1 MCNDVC
7 QIFLL
12 IRIAGLP
19 RQRRSLRIQETNGS
33 GVTYYDILRGRD
45 GLPGV
50 RGEKGERGEEGEVG
64 PPGPPGPASGGVLY
78 TRWGKSSCPNT
89 PGTELVYAGRA
100 GGTWY
105 SQEGGGANY
114 LCMPE
119 DPQYDSSLSYQAGV
133 RDYARVHGAEYQEP
147 VRGSHNHNVPC
158 AVCFVSTRESV
169 LMIPA
174 KSSCP
179 SSWTREYYG
188 YLMTEYKG
196 TSSNIR
202 GRTMFEC
209 VDKDQE
215 SIPGSAANGNGAQFF
230 HVEASCNGLPCPP
243 YNEHQELNCV
253 VCTK

>member
-1 MCNDVC
+1 MFK
-7 QIFLL
+7 ISSISTL
-12 IRIAGLP
+12 AGLS

-50 RGEKGERGEEGEVG
+50 RGEKGEHGEEGEVG

-78 TRWGKSSCPNT
+78 TRWGKSSCPST

-100 GGTWY
+100 AGTIHN
-105 SQEGGGANY
+105 EGGGANY
-114 LCMPE
+114 LCMPA
-119 DPQYDSSLSYQAGV
+119 DPQYDSSLSYQEGMQGPN
-133 RDYARVHGAEYQEP
+133 RPRVHGAEYEHPMQ
-147 VRGSHNHNVPC
+147 GTNNHDVPC
-158 AVCFVSTRESV
+158 AVCFVSSRESV

-174 KSSCP
+174 KPSCP

-188 YLMTEYKG
+188 YLMTGYKG
-196 TSSNIR
+196 NSATDQ
-202 GRTMFEC
+202 GHVMFEC

-215 SIPGSAANGNGAQFF
+215 SVDGSFRNDNGALFY
-230 HVEASCNGLPCPP
+230 HTEVSCGTGLPCPP

>member
-1 MCNDVC
+1 M
-7 QIFLL
+7 
-12 IRIAGLP
+12 
-19 RQRRSLRIQETNGS
+19 
-33 GVTYYDILRGRD
+33 
-45 GLPGV
+45 

-64 PPGPPGPASGGVLY
+64 PPGSPGSASGGVLY
-78 TRWGKSSCPNT
+78 TRWGKSSCPST

-100 GGTWY
+100 GGTY
-105 SQEGGGANY
+105 YGEQGGGSNY

-119 DPQYDSSLSYQAGV
+119 DPQYDSSLSYRAGIQNK
-133 RDYARVHGAEYQEP
+133 ARVLGAEYQNP
-147 VRGSHNHNVPC
+147 VTELQTIDDHNVPC
-158 AVCFVSTRESV
+158 SVCFVSARESV

-188 YLMTEYKG
+188 YLMTED
-196 TSSNIR
+196 R
-202 GRTMFEC
+202 EHLGRTMFEC
-209 VDKDQE
+209 VDKNPE
-215 SIPGSAANGNGAQFF
+215 SIPGSAENRPGVRFF